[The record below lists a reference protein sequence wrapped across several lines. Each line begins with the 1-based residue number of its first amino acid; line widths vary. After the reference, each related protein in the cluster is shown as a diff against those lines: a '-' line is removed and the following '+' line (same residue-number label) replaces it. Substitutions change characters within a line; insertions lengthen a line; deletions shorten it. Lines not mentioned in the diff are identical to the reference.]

1 MSEQPTLHEETG
13 PMAQDIAK
21 KRAWILLGV
30 LVATFLIGLVAVS
43 FWGGPYEADSFWLK
57 EASPTFP
64 N

>member
-1 MSEQPTLHEETG
+1 
-13 PMAQDIAK
+13 MAQDIAK